1 MRAKDAVGEYGERLA
16 VRHLLAD
23 GFEVLAC
30 NWRCREGEID
40 VVGREGAALVIV
52 EVKTRRHEQYGD
64 PLEAIT
70 GPKLAR
76 LRGLA
81 AAFARDL
88 AERTGEHAA
97 ELRIDAVGIVL
108 PERGAA
114 VVRHLRGLT

>member
-16 VRHLLAD
+16 VRHLVAE

-40 VVGREGAALVIV
+40 VVGRDGAALVVV
-52 EVKTRRHEQYGD
+52 EVKTRRHEDYGD

-70 GPKLAR
+70 RRKLAR

-88 AERTGEHAA
+88 ADRTGEHVP
-97 ELRIDAVGIVL
+97 EVRIDAVGVL
-108 PERGAA
+108 VPARGPA
-114 VVRHLRGLT
+114 VVHHVRGVG